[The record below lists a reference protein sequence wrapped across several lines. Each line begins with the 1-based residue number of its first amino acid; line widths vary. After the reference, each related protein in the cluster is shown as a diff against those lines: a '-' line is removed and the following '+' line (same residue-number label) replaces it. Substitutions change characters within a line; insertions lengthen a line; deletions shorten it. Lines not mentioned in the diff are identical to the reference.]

1 LLRIDTDSSLCR
13 LLIPFSWLYG
23 GTAVLRR
30 KWLEARARGLD
41 RPVVSVGNVTCGGT
55 GKTPVVEMVA
65 RDLCRLGRRPAI
77 LSRGY
82 GGPAPGAGGSAPGND
97 ELQVLAANLPGIPH
111 YQGKDRHP
119 LGLEAISKGADVL
132 ILDDGFQHFRLK
144 RDLDLVLID
153 ALQPFGGGR
162 VLPAGLLREPLSVLA
177 RADLLAITRS
187 NRVDPMLLTTLSSYL
202 RARFPTIP
210 QIFIETHPLEW
221 RSLGGKTEPPE
232 ALRGRRC
239 LAFCGIG
246 NPESFRREIEALG
259 ITVAELIPFPDHH
272 RYTRHDLEI
281 IESRAVGV
289 RADGVLLTQKDAVKI
304 PAEGK
309 TAAWKML
316 RIESRIARGGEEY
329 ARALASLSRGPA

>member
-1 LLRIDTDSSLCR
+1 MLRIDPDSTLCR
-13 LLIPFSWLYG
+13 LLTPLSWLYG
-23 GTAVLRR
+23 GMAVLRR
-30 KWLEARARGLD
+30 RWLEARARGLD

-55 GKTPVVEMVA
+55 GKTPVVEMIA
-65 RDLCRLGRRPAI
+65 RELCRLGCRPAI

-82 GGPAPGAGGSAPGND
+82 GGSAAGAAGND
-97 ELQVLAANLPGIPH
+97 ELHVLAANLPGVPH

-119 LGLEAISKGADVL
+119 LGLEAIARGADVL
-132 ILDDGFQHFRLK
+132 ILDDGFQHARLK

-153 ALQPFGGGR
+153 ALDPFGGGR
-162 VLPAGLLREPLSVLA
+162 VLPAGLLREPLAVLA
-177 RADLLAITRS
+177 HADLLAITRS

-210 QIFIETHPLEW
+210 QIFIETHPIEW
-221 RSLGGKTEPPE
+221 RALGGGTEPPE

-259 ITVAELIPFPDHH
+259 VAVAELIPFPDHH
-272 RYTRHDLEI
+272 RYTRQDLEA
-281 IESRAVGV
+281 IESCAAGV

-304 PAEGK
+304 PREGK
-309 TAAWKML
+309 MAAWKML
-316 RIESRIARGGEEY
+316 RIESRVTRGAEEY